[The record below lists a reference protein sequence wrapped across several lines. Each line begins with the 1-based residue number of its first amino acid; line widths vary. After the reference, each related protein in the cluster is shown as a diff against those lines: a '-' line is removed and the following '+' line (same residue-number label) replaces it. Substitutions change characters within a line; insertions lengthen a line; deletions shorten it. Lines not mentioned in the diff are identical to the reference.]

1 MIEAVPILRRSS
13 ADGHQGG
20 YYHLRTKSVCNTVS
34 SMSPVPGAVLIG
46 LVL

>member
-1 MIEAVPILRRSS
+1 MVEAVPILRRLSV
-13 ADGHQGG
+13 DGHQGG

-34 SMSPVPGAVLIG
+34 SMSLAPGAVLIG